1 MSEVWRPKRLTRQQ
15 MEERRLAALPYLADL
30 CLSSTTLA
38 RRFGVASSAIRDW
51 RQRLQRGESLEASR
65 STGRPRFLTDHQTAE
80 VIDTIRAGPDLER
93 YPDGRWTT
101 ARIREHIGVKYGVWY
116 DPDWLGTLLRRWG
129 FSWQKA
135 EKRPLERKVEQLDA
149 WLEAELPALEKKDR

>member
-1 MSEVWRPKRLTRQQ
+1 M
-15 MEERRLAALPYLADL
+15 
-30 CLSSTTLA
+30 
-38 RRFGVASSAIRDW
+38 
-51 RQRLQRGESLEASR
+51 
-65 STGRPRFLTDHQTAE
+65 
-80 VIDTIRAGPDLER
+80 RAGPDLER

-101 ARIREHIGVKYGVWY
+101 ARIREYIGVKYGVWY

-135 EKRPLERKVEQLDA
+135 EKRPLERKIEQLDA